1 MVQPGENWQCPYCGH
16 ASSSGFGIARERN
29 VDQRR
34 KRTEHPVLIALCCKS
49 ITRPAHGQVAASAH
63 ATHRADHRLGHR
75 RNGIVAES
83 MPERLRG
90 KRDPRH
96 RSGGLRKLDE
106 ECPFQLT
113 LPRRQLT
120 DDTAPSWTFCYRRP
134 ASSTCTL
141 KTSVRPTCAT
151 ASRTHWTPLSFDRAS
166 SQKARHSGSRVEE
179 RPKGTKIDDSARSP
193 ASTKGRAIPKRNCL
207 RARALLIRRLDQR
220 ARPSGDPI
228 PRHPAPP
235 DQKPAVSRTPADQF
249 PSTSLSG
256 FSFKRLK
263 AAAAIRGPARA
274 FTGGL
279 SCGRNV
285 THPGIAH

>member
-16 ASSSGFGIARERN
+16 ASSSGFGIAR
-29 VDQRR
+29 
-34 KRTEHPVLIALCCKS
+34 
-49 ITRPAHGQVAASAH
+49 
-63 ATHRADHRLGHR
+63 
-75 RNGIVAES
+75 GIVAES

-113 LPRRQLT
+113 LPRRQLA
-120 DDTAPSWTFCYRRP
+120 DDTAPSWTFCRRP
-134 ASSTCTL
+134 ASSTCTS
-141 KTSVRPTCAT
+141 KTSVRPTRAT
-151 ASRTHWTPLSFDRAS
+151 ASRTHWTPLSLDRAS

-179 RPKGTKIDDSARSP
+179 PPKGTKIDDSARSP

-235 DQKPAVSRTPADQF
+235 DQKPALEAT
-249 PSTSLSG
+249 T
-256 FSFKRLK
+256 
-263 AAAAIRGPARA
+263 
-274 FTGGL
+274 
-279 SCGRNV
+279 
-285 THPGIAH
+285 